1 MIRVVFQNP
10 LLEIYLNEFF
20 KAEYNEEGPEVR
32 EKVRTLS
39 KNMYL
44 QHALSQ
50 GGKKRLFN
58 LVSQMESLERLTNKQ
73 HLVHT
78 GEL

>member
-10 LLEIYLNEFF
+10 LLEVYLNEFF
-20 KAEYNEEGPEVR
+20 KDEYGIEGPEVR

-50 GGKKRLFN
+50 GGKQRLFN
-58 LVSQMESLERLTNKQ
+58 LMAQMNSFEVLTTQK
-73 HLVHT
+73 HLVHKS
-78 GEL
+78 EL